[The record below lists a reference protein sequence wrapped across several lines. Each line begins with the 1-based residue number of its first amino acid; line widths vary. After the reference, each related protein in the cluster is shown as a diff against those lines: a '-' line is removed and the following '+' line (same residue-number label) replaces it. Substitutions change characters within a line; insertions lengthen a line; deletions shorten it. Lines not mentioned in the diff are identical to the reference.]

1 MPSTPFIPAGNR
13 LLAGLPQKER
23 QHFLTHCEQV
33 VLEFAEV
40 LAEPG
45 EVIRYVYFPTE
56 SFISLISRINQHAS
70 LEVGL
75 VGDEGMLGASLVLD
89 VDVSPLHALVQGA
102 GPALRM
108 AVGPFHHEL
117 ERSPALQQALKRYL
131 YVELGQL
138 AQTAAC
144 NRFHVVEARLARWL
158 LMTHDRA
165 HADEFHITHEFLAT
179 MLGVRRV
186 GVTKAATALQ
196 NHKLISYHR
205 GEITILDRSGLEA
218 ASCSCYAA
226 DKATYARMLA
236 SPLAQARPNA
246 HSRKYCSKSTLPHRL
261 TGEGSGL

>member
-1 MPSTPFIPAGNR
+1 M
-13 LLAGLPQKER
+13 
-23 QHFLTHCEQV
+23 
-33 VLEFAEV
+33 
-40 LAEPG
+40 
-45 EVIRYVYFPTE
+45 
-56 SFISLISRINQHAS
+56 
-70 LEVGL
+70 
-75 VGDEGMLGASLVLD
+75 
-89 VDVSPLHALVQGA
+89 HALVQGA

-108 AVGPFHHEL
+108 AVEPFRHEL
-117 ERSPALQQALKRYL
+117 ARSPALQQTLKRYL

-165 HADEFHITHEFLAT
+165 HADAFHITHEFLAT

-205 GEITILDRSGLEA
+205 GEITVLDRKGLEA

-226 DKATYARMLA
+226 DNATYARMLA
-236 SPLAQARPNA
+236 SPSAQIGPGALE
-246 HSRKYCSKSTLPHRL
+246 K
-261 TGEGSGL
+261 